1 MGEEKTA
8 ALGNRGSNRTRDT
21 TSRDSPQLNTKT
33 YNSQEDRHVRR
44 KSQSNTPA
52 SQSQNDGGD
61 DQYMEP
67 DSEDDNNDETRDG
80 TNCGDEDDDEHNND
94 TEGTNN
100 QVRSDGI
107 EENAEDARD
116 NDGVESESESFIETY
131 RTYRTQTSKA
141 TRREAE
147 EEFLR
152 TKRELIGLPEEHKR
166 NEGQQKAQRFCTWAL
181 RQIKRRI
188 KVLHEEEV
196 ARGED
201 SGSDGLSESDENK
214 MWKMY
219 GVIAEDDTQYL
230 VAWKGTYK
238 KTKQEY
244 GDEWTAKENVEGKAK
259 REWQA
264 YKAKK
269 ARGEEL

>member
-1 MGEEKTA
+1 MEGKKTI
-8 ALGNRGSNRTRDT
+8 ALGRDGLRRTENPRTIEGRQLKT
-21 TSRDSPQLNTKT
+21 TIHQTQEPGHSSGKRQSEARASRSRDNVRDGQHMELD
-33 YNSQEDRHVRR
+33 EHDRENHG
-44 KSQSNTPA
+44 KG
-52 SQSQNDGGD
+52 DGERNKGIEEAD
-61 DQYMEP
+61 DQ
-67 DSEDDNNDETRDG
+67 SK
-80 TNCGDEDDDEHNND
+80 
-94 TEGTNN
+94 
-100 QVRSDGI
+100 SDGI
-107 EENAEDARD
+107 ENTEDVRD
-116 NDGVESESESFIETY
+116 DAGDESESKSFVETY
-131 RTYRTQTSKA
+131 RDYRSYIRKA

-152 TKRELIGLPEEHKR
+152 NKRELIGLPKEHKQ
-166 NEGQQKAQRFCTWAL
+166 NEKQQRPQRFCAWAL

-201 SGSDGLSESDENK
+201 SGSDGLSESNENK

-219 GVIAEDDTQYL
+219 GIIAEDDTQYL

-238 KTKQEY
+238 KTNQEY
-244 GDEWTAKENVEGKAK
+244 GDEWTAKENVEGKGK